1 MSQRCPRNGKDSH
14 GYQSPIPAYK
24 TTQWRGGLQQGSR
37 SVLSAL
43 LASLPVHRS
52 YKNGANMNDLRK
64 PFTLAVSIIL
74 ASHTALAVEL
84 EETVVVADRVDT
96 AVESLAV
103 SVNVMDRELIS
114 ALGSAT
120 LPQLLRSQVGISTT
134 QTGGIGAVS
143 GIRVRGQDAFRT
155 RVLIDGLD
163 ISDPSSPQVA
173 PRMEHILASSL
184 ERVEILRGTQG
195 LLWGADAGGV
205 IALTSR
211 RGNDRPSID
220 VSAERG
226 GYGFEAES
234 IVANSGAMAFGEI
247 TAVLNQVGMDGYN
260 ALKSD
265 TQLADNDGYDNDSYQ
280 LSYTTP
286 ELGGW
291 SATLSARQVDAAAD
305 YDSCGRFDENFSFIS
320 SNDCSDGYK
329 NETQG
334 IVLGHRG
341 NGNSTRLSVSESDS
355 DRAYFTDGI
364 FQFALKGSNEQ
375 LSLTHNRALNDN
387 MDVTVGIDLDAQSY
401 DDGFGTARSRDNDGM
416 FMNVRRA
423 SETVTLSAA
432 VRSDDNEDFGR
443 YTSWRL
449 TALTDTGLEGV
460 AFKAAYGTG
469 FRAPSPYEVGSNQSP
484 FALPEARDTALKEE
498 QSQGWEMGLRGN
510 QNDVSWELTYFDQEV
525 SDAIIYSY
533 NPALFAG
540 GYIQVPGT
548 SEFSGIEA
556 SVAWPVSDD
565 ITLEGFVTDLSAE
578 NAAGSKLPYRPETTA
593 QVTARFRGANI
604 HWLLLARYVGDRSDG
619 FGTTL
624 NEYTVMD
631 GSFSYAITDDLSV
644 SMRAENLTNKA
655 YSDIVGYRS
664 AGRTLYLG
672 LNVSI

>member
-1 MSQRCPRNGKDSH
+1 MATLKKP
-14 GYQSPIPAYK
+14 
-24 TTQWRGGLQQGSR
+24 
-37 SVLSAL
+37 LS
-43 LASLPVHRS
+43 
-52 YKNGANMNDLRK
+52 
-64 PFTLAVSIIL
+64 LAVSL
-74 ASHTALAVEL
+74 TFAANASFANEI
-84 EETVVVADRVDT
+84 EETVIVADRVDT
-96 AVESLAV
+96 AIESLAV
-103 SVNVMDRELIS
+103 SVNVMDRDLIS

-120 LPQLLRSQVGISTT
+120 LPQLLRSQVGITTT

-155 RVLIDGLD
+155 RVLIDGID

-173 PRMEHILASSL
+173 PRMEHIASGSL
-184 ERVEILRGTQG
+184 ERVEVLRGTQG

-211 RGNDRPSID
+211 RGDERPGID

-234 IVANSGAMAFGEI
+234 LTASSGAMAFGEI
-247 TAVLNQVGMDGYN
+247 TAVLNYVGMDGFN
-260 ALKSD
+260 AQKSD
-265 TQLADNDGYDNDSYQ
+265 TQLADKDGYDNDSIQ

-286 ELGGW
+286 DWNGW
-291 SATLSARQVDAAAD
+291 SATVSAREVDATTD
-305 YDSCGRFDENFSFIS
+305 YDGCGRFDENFSFIS
-320 SNDCSDGYK
+320 SNDCADGYT

-334 IVLGHRG
+334 LVVRYRGDGH
-341 NGNSTRLSVSESDS
+341 STQLSASESDS
-355 DRAYFTDGI
+355 DRSYFTDGI

-375 LSLTHNRALNDN
+375 LSLSHNREITENIDITAG
-387 MDVTVGIDLDAQSY
+387 VDLDEQSY
-401 DDGFGTARSRDNDGM
+401 DDGFGTARSRDNEAI
-416 FMNVRRA
+416 FLNVRRA
-423 SETVTLSAA
+423 SEAVTLSAA

-449 TALTDTGLEGV
+449 TALTETGFEGV

-484 FALPEARDTALKEE
+484 FALPEARDTALNEE
-498 QSQGWEMGLRGN
+498 QSEGWEMGLRGN
-510 QNDVSWELTYFDQEV
+510 QNSMSWELTYFDQDV

-548 SEFSGIEA
+548 SQFSGIEA
-556 SVAWPVSDD
+556 TASLSVGEGV
-565 ITLEGFVTDLSAE
+565 TLEGFVTDLSAKD
-578 NAAGSKLPYRPETTA
+578 ASGSELPYRPETTA
-593 QVTARFRGANI
+593 QISARFSGDKSN
-604 HWLLLARYVGDRSDG
+604 WLLLARYTGDRSDG

-624 NEYTVMD
+624 SEYTVMD
-631 GSFSYAITDDLSV
+631 GSFSYAVTEDLNISV
-644 SMRAENLTNKA
+644 RAENLTNEG

-672 LNVSI
+672 LNVSL